1 MTAQVIDPF
10 LRFVNKQS
18 GRPIF
23 NGEVYFGRVASD
35 PKNNAGQRVPVY
47 IVQNDG
53 SELAISQPVQT
64 NAAGYLVY
72 NGSPVQLKVEAD
84 ATEDAY
90 CIQVFDENDV
100 QQFYT
105 AEVNTLI
112 DFPTLADPATDIVI
126 AGMSA
131 TEIVRK
137 AEEMVT
143 VADFGAIGD
152 GIADDTAALNA
163 ALVASKYVIVP
174 DGFKLRITAT
184 ITMPISSTL
193 FFQGGIGNLT
203 ARPPTCYIIK
213 DGSLNGNG
221 VVMQENCSF
230 IGGGVIGQAGNL
242 GNGIQVAGN
251 GVFIDRVF
259 VSGMG
264 NDGIRIGTDLVYTNC
279 NSAYLNKVICCKN
292 GGQGIHVHDGF
303 SEATASADANAGTMI
318 QPFCYQNTG
327 SGILMKRAWW
337 WTVINALT
345 EGNDAWGMFV
355 DSTVVAPDTVARC
368 RYIQIFGGDFNE
380 GNDGGSLFFG
390 GYAGCLYMSTAN
402 QVISIGGVLNNIFG
416 GGGENINWGQTIN
429 REFTYNENQDPVTTT
444 APTYKFSI
452 NKPLT
457 GTPGEGVGIAIRQDN
472 INVAAPPYA
481 IATTFESRYRS
492 PGNFEAAIRVRKGA
506 NLETGLVIDPEFR
519 AIIPGA
525 DNLWRL
531 GTTNSRFNLLCVIH
545 PVYAN
550 DAAAIAGGLTVGCH
564 YHNGDGIVRMVR

>member
-10 LRFVNKQS
+10 IRFVDKQS

-23 NGEVYFGRVASD
+23 NGSVYFGRVASD
-35 PKNNAGQRVPVY
+35 PKNNAGQRVPVSV
-47 IVQNDG
+47 VQNDG
-53 SELAISQPVQT
+53 SELVIAQPVQT
-64 NAAGYLVY
+64 NTAGYLVY
-72 NGSPVQLKVEAD
+72 NGSPVQLKVQPD
-84 ATEDAY
+84 VSEDAY
-90 CIQVFDENDV
+90 CIQVFDESNV
-100 QQFYT
+100 QQFYS
-105 AEVNTLI
+105 AEVNALI
-112 DFPTLADPATDIVI
+112 DFPTLADPASGIVI
-126 AGMSA
+126 AGMAA

-143 VADFGAIGD
+143 VADYGAIGD

-163 ALVASKYVIVP
+163 ALAASNYVIVP
-174 DGFKLRITAT
+174 DGFKLLITAT

-213 DGSLNGNG
+213 DGSLNGNA

-242 GNGIQVAGN
+242 GNGIQVSGN
-251 GVFIDRVF
+251 SVFIDRVF

-292 GGQGIHVHDGF
+292 GGQGIHVHD
-303 SEATASADANAGTMI
+303 ATGDVNASADANAGTMI

-337 WTVINALT
+337 WTVINPLT

-355 DSTVVAPDTVARC
+355 DSTVVAPDTVPRC
-368 RYIQIFGGDFNE
+368 RYLQIFGGDFNE

-390 GYAGCLYMSTAN
+390 GYACSLYMSTTN
-402 QVISIGGVLNNIFG
+402 QVIQTGGILNNVFG
-416 GGGENINWGQTIN
+416 GAGDNVNWGQTIN
-429 REFTYNENQDPVTTT
+429 RFLTLNAEQGSGTTFPLNITKTISGSSGDGAGIVFQMGDTNEAQPYPERGGYALEYRSAGHYQAVIR
-444 APTYKFSI
+444 TYKVS
-452 NKPLT
+452 
-457 GTPGEGVGIAIRQDN
+457 GMV
-472 INVAAPPYA
+472 
-481 IATTFESRYRS
+481 RS
-492 PGNFEAAIRVRKGA
+492 
-506 NLETGLVIDPEFR
+506 LVIDPEFR
-519 AIIPGA
+519 RILPGS
-525 DNLWRL
+525 DNEWGL
-531 GTTNSRFNLLCVIH
+531 GTTNSRFNLLAVIH

-564 YHNGDGIVRMVR
+564 YQNGDGIVRQVR